1 MCKRVLLAVTVSFLI
16 AGCASVKEGVVGT
29 VRADVRPF
37 SAETINALSVRRLEI
52 RRNSLTRLREYYDDD
67 TPEMADLLDAIGRVD
82 RFRRSL
88 ALYSL
93 ELVSITGLDVPEE
106 QKSRL
111 LADYLR
117 EAIRPLIVDN
127 LGMPA
132 DEFETAVDNI
142 EVQPNFL
149 DAIKGVQPLVT
160 HAYDYHEALL
170 LRISDDLLPRAIDAL
185 DVAIEEDYATL
196 LQQDEELEERRD
208 ELLLAMQ
215 YLNRATR
222 GDTQAITELNAS
234 PAFRHPS
241 VRPPADPTWQDLRDA
256 EHQLVAQLESNEKI
270 RQLIRPSVESYM
282 EARNELDLL
291 DNTVSDGVKLA
302 RLLLAAW
309 RRAHED
315 LGNGV
320 KDPGR
325 WLSAAYQV
333 ARVT

>member
-1 MCKRVLLAVTVSFLI
+1 MYKPVLLAFAISVLT
-16 AGCASVKEGVVGT
+16 AGCTSVKEGVVGS
-29 VRADVRPF
+29 VRTDVRPF
-37 SAETINALSVRRLEI
+37 AAETINALSFKRQEI

-67 TPEMADLLDAIGRVD
+67 TPEMAELLEAIGQVD
-82 RFRRSL
+82 QFRRSL

-93 ELVSITGLDVPEE
+93 ELVSITGRDVPGE

-117 EAIRPLIVDN
+117 EVIRPLLVDN

-132 DEFETAVDNI
+132 DEFEATVDSI
-142 EVQPNFL
+142 EVQPKFL

-160 HAYDYHEALL
+160 YAYDYHEALL
-170 LRISDDLLPRAIDAL
+170 LRISDEILPRAINAL
-185 DVAIEEDYATL
+185 DMAIEEDYATL
-196 LQQDEELEERRD
+196 LEQDQELEDRRD

-222 GDTQAITELNAS
+222 GDTQAIAELHSS

-241 VRPPADPTWQDLRDA
+241 VRPPADPSWQDLRDA
-256 EHQLVAQLESNEKI
+256 EHQLIEQLESNEKI
-270 RQLIRPSVESYM
+270 RQLIHPSVESYL
-282 EARNELDLL
+282 EARNELDAL

-325 WLSAAYQV
+325 WLSAAYQI